1 MSDCAVLIF
10 AKAPRPGRVKTRL
23 IPALGE
29 LGATRLYSEL
39 LRRQIEWIS
48 RQTPYAIELWVTPE
62 EKHPLFQEL
71 SSEFVFSISLQEGG
85 DLGERMGHAAEQSLQ
100 RHRRVLLLGV
110 DCPALT
116 AAHLRQ
122 AVSWLESGSD
132 AVLGPA
138 QDGGYVL
145 LGLNGHHQAL
155 FEGHAWGGDDV
166 AQTTRDAM
174 TRIGWMWRELPALWD
189 LDRPDDLAQFL
200 ELGLEI
206 PSE

>member
-10 AKAPRPGRVKTRL
+10 AKAPQPGRVKTRL

-29 LGATRLYSEL
+29 AGATRLYSGL

-48 RQTPYAIELWVTPE
+48 RQTPYAIELWVTPDDR
-62 EKHPLFQEL
+62 HPLLQEL
-71 SSEFVFSISLQEGG
+71 SSKFASRMSLQEGG
-85 DLGERMGHAAEQSLQ
+85 DLGERMGHATEQALQ

-116 AAHLRQ
+116 AFHLQ
-122 AVSWLESGSD
+122 QSVSWLESGAD

-145 LGLNGHHQAL
+145 LGVNAYHSAL
-155 FEGHAWGGDDV
+155 FEGHAWGGDHV
-166 AQTTRDAM
+166 ARTTREAM
-174 TRIGWMWRELPALWD
+174 TRIGWQWRELPPLWD
-189 LDRPDDLAQFL
+189 LDRPDDLAQFHQ
-200 ELGLEI
+200 LGLEI
-206 PSE
+206 R